1 MSESSPCHTSSVRV
15 RVLAHG
21 ESLRDVDGVGVVLP
35 EAGATDV
42 ALRDGGGKRAGNKA
56 IRHSKVSMGRGR
68 EGGIGEPWL
77 LPLGI
82 DEQRKTCLERGEE
95 EE

>member
-1 MSESSPCHTSSVRV
+1 MIR
-15 RVLAHG
+15 L
-21 ESLRDVDGVGVVLP
+21 DGSRGK
-35 EAGATDV
+35 
-42 ALRDGGGKRAGNKA
+42 DGPKDE
-56 IRHSKVSMGRGR
+56 GRN
-68 EGGIGEPWL
+68 GEPWL